1 MYAKVSKKGQVT
13 IPKRVRETL
22 KIDDCGGVLFV
33 IENDHV
39 LLQGVPGNRNDELA
53 GSLKRY
59 AGQYVSLDQVRK
71 KIRKKLARDAAL
83 EGLSAS
89 SPPHPQK
96 IL

>member
-39 LLQGVPGNRNDELA
+39 LLQGVPGSRNDELA

-83 EGLSAS
+83 EGLSD
-89 SPPHPQK
+89 
-96 IL
+96 

>member
-39 LLQGVPGNRNDELA
+39 LLQGVPGSRNDELA

-59 AGQYVSLDQVRK
+59 ADKHVPLDHVRK
-71 KIRKKLARDAAL
+71 IIRRKIARDAAR
-83 EGLSAS
+83 EGLSD
-89 SPPHPQK
+89 
-96 IL
+96 